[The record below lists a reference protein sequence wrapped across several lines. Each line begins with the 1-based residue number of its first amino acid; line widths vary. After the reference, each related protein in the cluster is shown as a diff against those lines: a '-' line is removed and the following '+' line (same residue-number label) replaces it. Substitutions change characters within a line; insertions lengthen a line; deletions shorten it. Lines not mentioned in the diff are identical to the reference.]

1 MIKLEVNEGYIDAT
15 IKGNPVMVATEL
27 VSAVRAVNEF
37 LEESAGKELGNHLA
51 RRSCEIAFMTREEL
65 KAESEESEKKMAEA
79 FRKIMEELF

>member
-15 IKGNPVMVATEL
+15 IKVNPITVATEL
-27 VSAVRAVNEF
+27 VSAIRMVNKF
-37 LEESAGKELGNHLA
+37 LEGSAGKELGNQLTK
-51 RRSCEIAFMTREEL
+51 RSCEIAFMTREEL

>member
-15 IKGNPVMVATEL
+15 IKGNPITVATEL
-27 VSAVRAVNEF
+27 VSAIRTVNKF
-37 LEESAGKELGNHLA
+37 LEGSAGKELGNQLTK
-51 RRSCEIAFMTREEL
+51 RSCEIAFMTREEL

>member
-15 IKGNPVMVATEL
+15 IKGNPITVAT
-27 VSAVRAVNEF
+27 
-37 LEESAGKELGNHLA
+37 
-51 RRSCEIAFMTREEL
+51 EL